1 MGQNISSL
9 ISAGG
14 AEWVLAAEEAKRQAI
29 ASLRGYSYQ
38 LHQSLAAWIALP
50 EGATLHLEV
59 AEDYAAIA
67 RDPATLEE
75 VLAATQV
82 KDKRE
87 SGSVTLNSADVLE
100 AIANFWS
107 LREANEGRK
116 VRFAFLTTSPIGKE
130 RRAPLPSGTPGL
142 EVWATA
148 ARGGPVDELRA
159 ALKERLADHAGI
171 AALLADA
178 SDDELCETL
187 IAPIRFV
194 CGAPDIAGVE
204 ADNRAALV
212 ELGYELGGTPELAAR
227 AADHLLVRVLD
238 TVIESA
244 DRRLT
249 RGDLIQQLFDLITI
263 RVPSRMAIGAGGLT
277 ARGIDLDATGAWRA
291 AAPPQGPFAPRSVA
305 VDAIGAIAAEHGVAW
320 IHGSTGLGKSILAEL
335 AAARHG
341 SAWRVLDLRGASGP
355 VARERLAAARAHIL
369 AAPDIVGLV
378 VDDLSP
384 DLEAEILSELSALAA
399 TLARRD
405 TPLLVTS
412 NHPPSHR
419 IARAT
424 GAVDAAVF
432 AAPSFDESDAAEL
445 VAAYRGDPAK
455 WAWFALL
462 VGGAHPQLVDAA
474 IAGLE
479 RRGWPDSAMEEW
491 AEAGMRNSDVEAE
504 REAARRRLLAE
515 LTGDTLPLLARTAR
529 IIGTFDRPLAVA
541 VGEAM
546 PALERIGLSLDQLTG
561 HWIERVGS
569 RGLRTSPL
577 VSGLDRET
585 FSADEL
591 KAIDEAICA
600 HLLKR
605 TAISPD
611 LIDLAFAHAIFA
623 QNGGVVN
630 MIVQMVITSTDENRP
645 KLASAMTLFRRA
657 DAGLGFLDEYPL
669 QRLLLLL
676 AQHLLLSSIG
686 SADDVDRSA
695 ERLVER
701 LDAATKSPDARPEAE
716 EAAAGIVFMKMLMDG
731 YAFGKIRDWFPLL
744 RRFRTIAEAKA
755 SYAHLFETK
764 LERDPIQFMFLAHAV
779 YLPGRPALSDLFGN
793 LDGLAPDE
801 RRYWLASLSTQPGAT
816 SMFVD
821 NAWMKEVEKGDVDG
835 TGEAAELERLADM
848 AIGWGEPALAGKL
861 FRAQS
866 VMLDEYAGDRAGAD
880 AALDTAGAKLPGS
893 FEILRSRAK
902 VAWRADDH
910 PKVVAITKELTGR
923 LDDVEAIEAAFVLRE
938 GAMSAGELE
947 LYDQA
952 RRWFEA
958 AEHRARETRSAS
970 DVFATG
976 LAADA
981 VWAAF
986 AAGDR
991 AGAVRAMAGVLERL
1005 ETIDPAMSETARAL
1019 HLLSRHLV
1027 LWMRAQDEDIR
1038 IDDGPVLFVP
1048 GAISNPSPNPGL
1060 AAQPLSRLAPAWMML
1075 ARAALR
1081 AGVPPAEVLDWAGVA
1096 DSRRYPAHDV
1106 MIRTD
1111 LLNYGIE
1118 RQSIED
1124 FSRFL
1129 VPHVEGIQYIAESDW
1144 QQNPPDPVNAVPG
1157 TLPTLT
1163 ADKLADDLV
1172 RSSLRDSALAY
1183 GAVSL
1188 KGGLAQPHSLG
1199 MVRGVVHEVAEA
1211 DLLPEWS
1218 DTPPAEAT
1226 DLGSAA
1232 AESIAR
1238 LAAHKTLTLEQLFV
1252 AHLRVLEW
1260 ANGSHHRAVALA
1272 ALASRVR
1279 SDWRHVLD
1287 ERRALLRLPAATIP
1301 EIETALTADHRPG
1314 SYAANVLL
1322 AVLSAVSVNLAPGIR
1337 AMLADMRDR
1346 TDDRRPHTAS

>member
-14 AEWVLAAEEAKRQAI
+14 SEWVLAAEEGKRQAI
-29 ASLRGYSYQ
+29 ASLRGYAYQ

-50 EGATLHLEV
+50 NGATLHLEV

-87 SGSVTLNSADVLE
+87 SGSVTLNSTDVLE
-100 AIANFWS
+100 AIRNFWA
-107 LREANEGRK
+107 LREANSGRK
-116 VRFAFLTTSPIGKE
+116 VRFVFLTTSPVGQE
-130 RRAPLPSGTPGL
+130 RLAPLPSGNPGL
-142 EVWATA
+142 DVWAAA
-148 ARGGPVDELRA
+148 ARGGPVNELRG

-171 AALLADA
+171 AALLESAT
-178 SDDELCETL
+178 DDELHETL
-187 IAPIRFV
+187 IEPIRFV

-204 ADNRAALV
+204 ADNRTALV
-212 ELGYELGGTPELAAR
+212 ELGYELGGTPELAGR
-227 AADHLLVRVLD
+227 AADHLLVSILD
-238 TVIESA
+238 TVIASE

-277 ARGIDLDATGAWRA
+277 ARGIDLDATGVWRVA
-291 AAPPQGPFAPRSVA
+291 AAPEGPFAPRLA
-305 VDAIGAIAAEHGVAW
+305 AADAIAAIAAEHGAAW
-320 IHGSTGLGKSILAEL
+320 IHGATGLGKSILAEIV
-335 AAARHG
+335 AARRG
-341 SAWRVLDLRGASGP
+341 SAWRILDLRGATGAA
-355 VARERLAAARAHIL
+355 ARERLAAARAKIL
-369 AAPDIVGLV
+369 ASPEIQGLV
-378 VDDLSP
+378 LDDLSP
-384 DLEAEILSELSALAA
+384 DIETDILSELTGLAA
-399 TLARRD
+399 TLSRRG

-419 IARAT
+419 IARAI

-432 AAPSFDESDAAEL
+432 AAPSFDESDAADL
-445 VAAYRGDPAK
+445 VAAYRGEPAK

-462 VGGAHPQLVDAA
+462 VGGAHPQLVDTA

-479 RRGWPDSAMEEW
+479 RRGWPDCAMDEW

-515 LTGDTLPLLARTAR
+515 LTGDALPLLARTAR

-541 VGEAM
+541 VGEAV

-585 FSADEL
+585 FSAEEL
-591 KAIDEAICA
+591 KAIDEAILT

-605 TAISPD
+605 PAISPD
-611 LIDLAFAHAIFA
+611 LVDLAFAHALFA
-623 QNGGVVN
+623 RNDGAVN
-630 MIVQMVITSTDENRP
+630 MIVQMVITANDQNRP

-657 DAGLGFLDEYPL
+657 DTGLDFLDNYPL

-686 SADDVDRSA
+686 SADEVDGSA
-695 ERLVER
+695 RRLVGR
-701 LDAATKSPDARPEAE
+701 LDAMASKPDAND
-716 EAAAGIVFMKMLMDG
+716 AAAGIIFMKMLMDG
-731 YAFGKIRDWFPLL
+731 YAFGKIRDWFPFLQ
-744 RRFRTIAEAKA
+744 RFRRIAGEK
-755 SYAHLFETK
+755 STYAHLFETE
-764 LERDPIQFMFLAHAV
+764 LDRDPIQFLFLAHAV
-779 YLPGRPALSDLFGN
+779 HLPGRVSLSDLFAK
-793 LDGLAPDE
+793 LDALDPGE
-801 RRYWLASLSTQPGAT
+801 RRYWLAALDGQAGAT

-821 NAWMKEVEKGDVDG
+821 NAWIKDVEQDNVDAI
-835 TGEAAELERLADM
+835 GEAAEFGRLAEI
-848 AIGWGEPALAGKL
+848 ATGWGEPALAGRL
-861 FRAQS
+861 YRAQS
-866 VMLDEYAGDRAGAD
+866 VMLDEYAKDRAGAE
-880 AALDTAGAKLPGS
+880 AALDAAEARLAGS
-893 FEILRSRAK
+893 FEIVRSRAK
-902 VAWRADDH
+902 IAWRADDH
-910 PKVVAITKELTGR
+910 QKVVAITGELVER
-923 LDDVEAIEAAFVLRE
+923 LDNVDALEAAFVWRE
-938 GAMSAGELE
+938 GAMSAGTMG
-947 LYDQA
+947 LYDQS

-958 AEHRARETRSAS
+958 AERRVREARSAS

-981 VWAAF
+981 VWATF

-991 AGAVRAMAGVLERL
+991 TGAVRAMAGVLERL
-1005 ETIDPAMSETARAL
+1005 ETIDPTMSETARAL
-1019 HLLSRHLV
+1019 HLLSRHLI

-1060 AAQPLSRLAPAWMML
+1060 AAQPLSPLAPAWMML

-1118 RQSIED
+1118 RQSIDD

-1129 VPHVEGIQYIAESDW
+1129 VPHVEGIQHIAESDW
-1144 QQNPPDPVNAVPG
+1144 QQSPPDPVNAVPG

-1188 KGGLAQPHSLG
+1188 KGGLAQPDALG
-1199 MVRGVVHEVAEA
+1199 MVRGVVHEVAKA

-1287 ERRALLRLPAATIP
+1287 ERRALLRLPTATIP
-1301 EIETALTADHRPG
+1301 EIETALAADHRPG

-1322 AVLSAVSVNLAPGIR
+1322 AVLPAVSVNLAPGIR
-1337 AMLADMRDR
+1337 VMLAEMRDR